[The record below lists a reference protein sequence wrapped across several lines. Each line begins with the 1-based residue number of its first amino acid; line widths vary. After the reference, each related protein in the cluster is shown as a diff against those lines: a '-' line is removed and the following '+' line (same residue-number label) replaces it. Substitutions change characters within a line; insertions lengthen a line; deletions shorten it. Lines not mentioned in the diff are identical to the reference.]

1 MRTVIFDLDGT
12 LADTSGDL
20 IAAANA
26 AFRSLGH
33 GDLLDPAADQRTAFR
48 GGRAMLRLGFSR
60 LGADWS
66 EADVDRG
73 YPVLLQAYEA
83 DIDRHTRLYPGVE
96 RAVEAL
102 RSKGFCVG
110 VCTNK
115 PEGLAETLLTRLG
128 VRSMFASM
136 VGADTYPVR
145 KPDPLPY
152 RKSVELAGGAVE
164 RSFLIGDTETDR
176 ETARNAGVPSVLV
189 TFGPDGPGVSRMTPE
204 ALLDHYDDLPDLA
217 AGLLGD

>member
-26 AFRSLGH
+26 AFRAMGH
-33 GDLLDPAADQRTAFR
+33 GDMLDPGADQHTAFR
-48 GGRAMLRLGFSR
+48 GGREMLRLGFKR
-60 LGADWS
+60 LGGDWS
-66 EADVDRG
+66 EEDVDRG

-83 DIDRHTRLYPGVE
+83 DIDRHTRLYPGAE
-96 RAVEAL
+96 QAVETL
-102 RSKGFCVG
+102 RSKGFRVG

-115 PEGLAETLLTRLG
+115 PAGLAETLLRRLG
-128 VRSMFASM
+128 VRDMFGSM
-136 VGADTYPVR
+136 VGADTFPVR

-164 RSFLIGDTETDR
+164 SSFLIGDTETDR
-176 ETARNAGVPSVLV
+176 ATARNAGVASVLV
-189 TFGPDGPGVSRMTPE
+189 TFGPDGQGVSRMAPE
-204 ALLDHYDDLPDLA
+204 ALLDHYDDLPELA
-217 AGLLGD
+217 ARLLGD